1 MLIACDRD
9 GPAAVRVLGFAL
21 GELYAVL
28 LEQVLDP
35 ERIALLWSMNGCGDE
50 AAVAFTYVAGLDPDG
65 RWRISASAP
74 DFRRVLGTADD
85 VDGWLQWVVGADRPA
100 LRSRNLQLLQG
111 THHTGR
117 YTLDLPDGRGACLHD
132 SARPVHHPLTQEV
145 IGLFGRV
152 EIMRGLALDSEAIER
167 NEPIYFGSPSLRAN
181 SELEQLCRGLELAR
195 ISALLLDLDAII
207 LHCTA
212 AAGRTLGDIPESL
225 MGRSAV
231 GVLFESA
238 ETASNKLE
246 QVFSTTAEDNEP
258 FMRLELQGSAEA
270 AAPSRMKLKPLALDG
285 DRQILVCLEGEE
297 SFDEGLQHARYFDG
311 ATGLPSRFL
320 CLDRLH
326 QNIARSA
333 DGGSSLAVLVLE
345 IDRWS
350 LIDSSFGRT
359 VAESAIAEISRRI
372 VATIGGLDTAARLA
386 DSRLAVI
393 AGNLAGP
400 DDAARTAEALLDRLR
415 EPVIVGGREIEVGG
429 SIGIAVFPEDG
440 DCAETLI
447 AHAEAAL
454 HRKSGVKEPDYR
466 FYTSAM
472 NTAFSDRQLFEQQ
485 LLDAV
490 ERGEFL
496 LLYQPQISF
505 ASSRIV
511 GMEALIRWRHPELG
525 MVPPAEFVPLAEE
538 TGAIGAIGEWVLET
552 ACRELHDWFAAGVA
566 PLRLAINISGRQYN
580 DPNLVASIRRTL
592 EDTDFPP
599 HLLELELTESVIME
613 DVVDA
618 TRRLGDLH
626 ALGINLAVDDFG
638 TGYSSLSYLKRFP
651 IRSLKVDRSFVRD
664 IAHNE
669 AGAAVARAIIAFGS
683 ALGLK
688 VIAEGVE
695 SHDQYEILRGCGCD
709 ELQGYLFSRPV
720 PADDARKLASG
731 RRHLPLVR
739 A

>member
-9 GPAAVRVLGFAL
+9 GPRAVRVWGFSF
-21 GELYAVL
+21 GDLYAVL
-28 LEQVLDP
+28 LEQILEP

-50 AAVAFTYVAGLDPDG
+50 TAVAFTYMAGLGPDG
-65 RWRISASAP
+65 RWRISASVP
-74 DFRRVLGTADD
+74 DFRAVLGLADD
-85 VDGWLQWVVGADRPA
+85 ADGWLQWVAGADRPA
-100 LRSRNLQLLQG
+100 LRSRNLQLIQG
-111 THHTGR
+111 TNHTGR
-117 YTLDLPDGRGACLHD
+117 YTLDLPDGRVVNLRD
-132 SARPVHHPLTQEV
+132 SARPVCHPLSQEV
-145 IGLFGRV
+145 IGLLGRV
-152 EIMRGLALDSEAIER
+152 EVLGGLALASEAIEATQATQVGFR
-167 NEPIYFGSPSLRAN
+167 SLPAN
-181 SELEQLCRGLELAR
+181 SDLEQLCRGLELAH
-195 ISALLLDLDAII
+195 IPALLLDLDAMII
-207 LHCTA
+207 RCTA
-212 AAGRTLGDIPESL
+212 AASGILGEMSDNL
-225 MGRSAV
+225 VGRSAV
-231 GVLFESA
+231 GILFASA
-238 ETASNKLE
+238 ETASRKLE
-246 QVFSTTAEDNEP
+246 EASSAAAENTEPVVQVEVQAS
-258 FMRLELQGSAEA
+258 LGA
-270 AAPSRMKLKPLALDG
+270 AAPPRMKLKSLALDG
-285 DRQILVCLEGEE
+285 DRQILVCLDGEAT
-297 SFDEGLQHARYFDG
+297 FDRGLHDAPYFDG

-320 CLDRLH
+320 CLDRLR

-333 DGGSSLAVLVLE
+333 DGGSNLAVLVLE

-350 LIDSSFGRT
+350 LIGRSFGRT
-359 VAESAIAEISRRI
+359 VAESTMAEIARRI

-400 DDAARTAEALLDRLR
+400 DDAARTAEALLDRLG
-415 EPVIVGGREIEVGG
+415 EPVIVGDREIEVGG

-454 HRKSGVKEPDYR
+454 NRKTGGEELDYR

-490 ERGEFL
+490 ERDEFL

-552 ACRELHDWFAAGVA
+552 ACRELHGWFSAGVA

-580 DPNLVASIRRTL
+580 DPKLVASIQRTL
-592 EDTDFPP
+592 EDTGFPP

-618 TRRLGDLH
+618 ARRLGDLH

-638 TGYSSLSYLKRFP
+638 TGYSSLSYLRRFP

-669 AGAAVARAIIAFGS
+669 ASAAVARAIIAFGS

-720 PADDARKLASG
+720 PADDARKLATE

-739 A
+739 P